1 MCYNVA
7 VKVSGL
13 PQLYDYVMPLNVL
26 ILRYLERKLKE
37 ATSPPDQL
45 QARLAQLEEANQ
57 QLSAE
62 VEHLHQAEVN
72 VSILKNQL
80 EDRIRTYVS
89 LFDFLRKQAIITD
102 SDIILQNI
110 PDYAIHQLHF
120 ERCIV
125 LMFDPVSHQHCTKF
139 WAGFASEEA
148 TNRVAALC
156 VPGNEP
162 VLAMLKAAQR
172 PIFCFANNTDETLTS
187 FGKKIELDEY
197 VVFPL
202 PIDQVPGLLIVG
214 NTRQQAA
221 QHSRIAPESDPV
233 VVFTNL
239 VFAAASVARK
249 NVVQRALQS
258 ERELLET
265 RVEQRTTELL
275 EAKNVAEAASQA
287 KSVFLATMSHEIRTP
302 MNGII
307 GMTSLLLDTTIT
319 EEQMEYVET
328 VRSSSETLLTII
340 NDILD
345 FSKIEAGKMELEDQV
360 FEVRE
365 CLESA
370 IDLVNSKNNNKGLE
384 LVCQIE
390 EPTPLAI
397 RGDLTRL
404 RQILLNLLSNAIK
417 FTQEGEVSVTV
428 SATRQEPVPLEGLP
442 WYELHFAVRDTG
454 IGIAPADMA
463 RLFQSFSQVDASTTR
478 KYGGTGLGLVISR
491 RLTEMMGGKMWVQ
504 SHEGVGS
511 TFHFTIVVPSATIK
525 PKPYHNPPLHL
536 LKGKQVLIVDDNA
549 TNRRILF
556 LQTQSWGMTPHACE
570 SGQAALELLRAG
582 QIAFD
587 LALLDMQMPEMDGLM
602 LANHIRNLPAYSYL
616 PMIML
621 TSLGQ
626 REVANSAA
634 FAAFLNKPVK
644 ASQLYNAI
652 VPIFA
657 HTEAIT
663 PKSSRSETEGPLFD
677 VSLGQRYPMHILLG
691 EDNTV
696 NQKLATKI
704 LERLGYRI
712 DVAAN
717 GLEVLE
723 ALKRQHYDLVLMDVQ
738 MPELDGLEAS
748 RIINRDWLPT
758 ERPRIAAMTANAMS
772 GDREICL
779 AAGMDDYMSKPIQVK
794 ELQAV
799 LERAGQWLLNRDQER
814 LLATSPSL
822 PTPPATPTDGI
833 DSFDEVEAVLDAV
846 TLSNLRQLYA
856 EDFVEAMQELT
867 QAFEQETPPI
877 LMALHE
883 AVTAQDPEKLRKAA
897 HNLKGSATNMGA
909 KRLASLSAQLE
920 AMGKAGVIT
929 PVASQLITSL
939 EQEYPQVC
947 HYLSRVVS

>member
-1 MCYNVA
+1 M
-7 VKVSGL
+7 
-13 PQLYDYVMPLNVL
+13 
-26 ILRYLERKLKE
+26 KE
-37 ATSPPDQL
+37 ATSPTEQL
-45 QARLAQLEEANQ
+45 QTRLAQLEEANQ

-62 VEHLHQAEVN
+62 VQRLHEAEIN

-80 EDRIRTYVS
+80 EDRVRTYVS
-89 LFDFLRKQAIITD
+89 LFGFLRNQAIITD

-125 LMFDPVSHQHCTKF
+125 LLFDPVSHQHCTKF

-156 VPGNEP
+156 LPGNEP
-162 VLAMLKAAQR
+162 VLGMLKAAQR
-172 PIFCFANNTDETLTS
+172 PIFCFANNTDETLIS

-202 PIDQVPGLLIVG
+202 PIDEVPGLLIVG
-214 NTRQQAA
+214 NTSQQAA
-221 QHSRIAPESDPV
+221 HHSRIAPESDSV
-233 VVFTNL
+233 VVFANL
-239 VFAAASVARK
+239 VFAAASIVRK
-249 NVVQRALQS
+249 NIVQRILQD
-258 ERELLET
+258 EREMLET
-265 RVEQRTTELL
+265 RVEKRTAELL

-307 GMTSLLLDTTIT
+307 GMTSLLLDTSLTT
-319 EEQMEYVET
+319 EQLEYVET
-328 VRSSSETLLTII
+328 VRTSSETLLTII

-345 FSKIEAGKMELEDQV
+345 FSKIEAGKMELESQV

-370 IDLVNSKNNNKGLE
+370 IDLVGSKNNNKELE
-384 LVCQIE
+384 LVCQID

-417 FTQEGEVSVTV
+417 FTHKGEVSVTV
-428 SATRQEPVPLEGLP
+428 SATRQEQVSPEGLP

-454 IGIAPADMA
+454 IGIAPEDIA
-463 RLFQSFSQVDASTTR
+463 RLFQSFTQVDASTTR

-491 RLTEMMGGKMWVQ
+491 RLTEMMGGKMWVESQ
-504 SHEGVGS
+504 QGVGS
-511 TFHFTIVVPSATIK
+511 TFHFTITVPSASIK
-525 PKPYHNPPLHL
+525 LKPYHNPPLHL
-536 LKGKQVLIVDDNA
+536 LKGKEVLIVDDNA

-570 SGQAALELLRAG
+570 SGQAALEMLENG
-582 QIAFD
+582 KVAFD

-602 LANHIRNLPAYSYL
+602 LANHIRSQSAYSHL
-616 PMIML
+616 PLIML

-626 REVANSAA
+626 REVANSSA

-652 VPIFA
+652 VSIFA
-657 HTEAIT
+657 HTEPVT
-663 PKSSRSETEGPLFD
+663 QKSSRSEPDGPLFD
-677 VSLGQRYPMHILLG
+677 ASLGQRYPMHILLG
-691 EDNTV
+691 EDNGV
-696 NQKLATKI
+696 NQKLATKL

-717 GLEVLE
+717 GLEILE

-738 MPELDGLEAS
+738 MPEMDGLEAS
-748 RIINRDWLPT
+748 RIINRDWSQA

-799 LERAGQWLLNRDQER
+799 IERAGQWLLNRDQEK
-814 LLATSPSL
+814 LLAAPSAL
-822 PTPPATPTDGI
+822 PTPSDTPN
-833 DSFDEVEAVLDAV
+833 SFDAKEAVLDLA
-846 TLSNLRQLYA
+846 TLDNLRQLYG
-856 EDFVEAMQELT
+856 EDFGGAIQELT

-877 LMALHE
+877 LTALHE
-883 AVTAQDPEKLRKAA
+883 AVAAQEPEKLRKAA

-909 KRLASLSAQLE
+909 KRLAGLSAQLE
-920 AMGKAGVIT
+920 TMGRAGAIT
-929 PVASQLITSL
+929 PNASQLITSL
-939 EQEYPQVC
+939 EKEYVQVC
-947 HYLSRVVS
+947 HHLSEVVS